1 MKYEYGA
8 VVEVLLG
15 QNLIRWR
22 KTCPSGTLLATNCMW
37 TGLGLSLGLCSDRRA
52 ANVALLPLL

>member
-1 MKYEYGA
+1 MKYECGA
-8 VVEVLLG
+8 VVEILVV
-15 QNLIRWR
+15 QNLSRWR

-37 TGLGLSLGLCSDRRA
+37 TGLGLSLGHCSDRQA